1 MHRESEESMI
11 RKNQAWQTRCGR
23 GTLSQSPDGLYFF
36 ALPRG
41 ESAVVDSW
49 GPFAARSQSAALAT
63 AADLERKL
71 ARAGWFKLARRAD
84 GTWDEGEI
92 GRSIAML
99 SRTAIIPLPLRR
111 MLDEH
116 LARIGRAQRRHY
128 LRAGGMDVHVRQRR
142 YLEGGRIVSEAE
154 ISVVKPRADWGEAE
168 SSLFLKFDGLDALIK
183 FLNDIRSTMA
193 TDAGGR
199 ADASAPHTSDAMA
212 LLDKRLAASLGDGR
226 SATSLI
232 DGLIAARDGD
242 LAAIVQILDIVRSGD
257 RVKVVMVAKDAGRD
271 EPLMVLP
278 QIGSETAARMTA
290 DTSKGVPGVPLE
302 FVDIVRAMH

>member
-1 MHRESEESMI
+1 M
-11 RKNQAWQTRCGR
+11 
-23 GTLSQSPDGLYFF
+23 SQSPDGTYVF

-41 ESAVVDSW
+41 KSSLVDHW
-49 GPFAARSQSAALAT
+49 GPFSAPSPSAALAA

-71 ARAGWFKLARRAD
+71 ARAGWFKLSRRGD
-84 GTWDEGEI
+84 GGWDEGEI
-92 GRSIAML
+92 GRCIAML

-142 YLEGGRIVSEAE
+142 YVEGSRIVSEAE
-154 ISVVKPRADWGEAE
+154 IAVVKPREDLDEAE
-168 SSLFLKFDGLDALIK
+168 SPLFLKLDGLDALIK
-183 FLNDIRSTMA
+183 FLNAIRSTMA
-193 TDAGGR
+193 MDAGDR
-199 ADASAPHTSDAMA
+199 AEESAPRASDGIA
-212 LLDKRLAASLGDGR
+212 LLDKRLVASFGEGCSAR
-226 SATSLI
+226 SVI
-232 DGLIAARDGD
+232 DGLVAARDGD
-242 LAAIVQILDIVRSGD
+242 LAAIVQMLDIVRSGD
-257 RVKVVMVAKDAGRD
+257 RIKVVMVAKDAGHD

-290 DTSKGVPGVPLE
+290 DASKGMPGVPLE